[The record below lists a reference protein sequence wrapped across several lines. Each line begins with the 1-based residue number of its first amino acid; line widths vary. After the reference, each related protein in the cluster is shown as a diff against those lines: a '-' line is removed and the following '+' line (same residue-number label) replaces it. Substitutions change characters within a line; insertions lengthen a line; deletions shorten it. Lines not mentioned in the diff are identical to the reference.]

1 MKSDYTS
8 GFGESFRASR
18 FVPLHGTGWKGNWM
32 NVGVKHD
39 RGSIQVDTNECK
51 GCGLCIE
58 ACPPKVIALS
68 ERLNHYGYRTATY
81 AGSGCTGCGIC
92 FFACPEP
99 GAITVLRLDPGALNR
114 AASAEIGRKEAVA

>member
-1 MKSDYTS
+1 MTAEGK
-8 GFGESFRASR
+8 R
-18 FVPLHGTGWKGNWM
+18 
-32 NVGVKHD
+32 D
-39 RGSIQVDTNECK
+39 RGLIRTNIDECK

-92 FFACPEP
+92 FLVCPEP
-99 GAITVLRLDPGALNR
+99 GAITVLRLDPAASRIDPGALCR
-114 AASAEIGRKEAVA
+114 AEAVEIGRKEAAA